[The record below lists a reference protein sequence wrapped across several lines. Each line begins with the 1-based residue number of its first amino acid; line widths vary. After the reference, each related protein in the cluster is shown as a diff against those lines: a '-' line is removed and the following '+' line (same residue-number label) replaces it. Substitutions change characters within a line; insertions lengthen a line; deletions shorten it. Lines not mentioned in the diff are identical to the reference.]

1 MFHTVAQSCLKAKII
16 KGKLETFELSIFS
29 SVVLVAVRR
38 TETFNEWYGNQLGWN
53 RFSRQHG
60 MI

>member
-29 SVVLVAVRR
+29 SVVLVAVRG

-53 RFSRQHG
+53 RFSR
-60 MI
+60 